1 VEQAES
7 ILVPASW
14 RARTT
19 AEKRP
24 GRTSSVTGSRSSA
37 RTPAYRLPNTEYRL
51 QIPHPP
57 PGICGAIVRDVRIS
71 CGIDLVTCPG
81 VSRLEEASWL

>member
-1 VEQAES
+1 MPVGELMAREKHAGEVAGENVAGTRYPVVGQN
-7 ILVPASW
+7 AS
-14 RARTT
+14 
-19 AEKRP
+19 RP
-24 GRTSSVTGSRSSA
+24 D
-37 RTPAYRLPNTEYRL
+37 TEYRL

-57 PGICGAIVRDVRIS
+57 PGICGAIARDVRIS